1 VSATAPDRS
10 SVHASSV
17 TQAVE
22 RICRVMVRLPDEA
35 MDRPWAWRMYDEEGL
50 RFALLMTHHELR
62 DLAVRLAA
70 ARAGSTPG
78 ESERIRAQYHEAYR
92 DLTGLMHRVRDDE
105 LDREPAP
112 EQWPVR
118 QVIRHMI
125 GALYGF
131 SAVVQLATDAH
142 GRGEPLREPTDDE
155 FARAKGMP
163 APQDRIASGDRED
176 VANALFAAH
185 RRALGAMALVPDEQ
199 LGQPALFWD
208 GEMPLR
214 FRLHRFE
221 AHLRQHTIQVEK
233 TLLGIGHP
241 ATEAE
246 RLVRLVHVALAGVE
260 SLAADG
266 VCEDER
272 AAVARIFAERGEAVA
287 AVPRDP

>member
-1 VSATAPDRS
+1 MSATAPGPSAVR
-10 SVHASSV
+10 ASSV

-22 RICRVMVRLPDEA
+22 QLCRVMVRLPDEA

-50 RFALLMTHHELR
+50 RFALLMTQHELR

-70 ARAGSTPG
+70 ARDRGGSAPG

-112 EQWPVR
+112 EQWPLR

-142 GRGEPLREPTDDE
+142 ARGEPLREPSDEE
-155 FARAKGMP
+155 FARAKAMP
-163 APQDRIASGDRED
+163 APQERIASGDRED

-185 RRALGAMALVPDEQ
+185 RRALGAMGLVRDAQ
-199 LGQPALFWD
+199 LERPALFWD

-260 SLAADG
+260 SLASNGMCETERADAARTIA
-266 VCEDER
+266 ER
-272 AAVARIFAERGEAVA
+272 AAELV
-287 AVPRDP
+287 